1 MTVTLK
7 AMRYFTT
14 ALQHGS
20 ISRAAEELHVAAS
33 AVSAAIDQI
42 ETQFQLQLITRHR
55 ARGIEPTRAGRDMAR
70 KFTRLLE
77 DYDSI
82 LAEGAELKQEFT
94 GSFRLGYYAPVAPG
108 FLPQI
113 LTPFLAPRHQVA
125 LELEECHNDAAQ
137 AGLQDGRYDAIL
149 FVPDGSHPQIDYDV
163 LLQAPPYAL
172 LHPGHPLAANEVLS
186 LADLANEP
194 LIALNRPMVTDYQL
208 RLFAGLTRRPET
220 IVQANTTEMVR
231 AMVAAGHGCAILN
244 MRPATDL
251 SYGGQPLAARPIA
264 DGGTPLS
271 LAVGYNRTN
280 PRRITSAFAKACKDW
295 AASPAA
301 AEFIV
306 LPPNE
311 TGAP

>member
-1 MTVTLK
+1 MPVTLK
-7 AMRYFTT
+7 SMRYFT
-14 ALQHGS
+14 ASLQHGS
-20 ISRAAEELHVAAS
+20 ISRAAEELNVAAS
-33 AVSAAIDQI
+33 AVSAAIDHI
-42 ETQFQLQLITRHR
+42 EAQFQLQLITRHR
-55 ARGIEPTRAGRDMAR
+55 ARGIEPTRAGREMTR

-77 DYDSI
+77 DYDTL
-82 LAEGAELKQEFT
+82 LAEGAELKQDFT

-113 LTPFLAPRHQVA
+113 LAPFLAPRHQVT

-149 FVPDGSHPQIDYDV
+149 FVPDGSHPQIDYEV

-172 LHPGHPLAANEVLS
+172 LHPSHPLAQNEVLS
-186 LADLANEP
+186 LANLAAEP

-208 RLFAGLTRRPET
+208 RLFASLGRRPET

-244 MRPATDL
+244 MRPATGL
-251 SYGGQPLAARPIA
+251 SYGGQPLVTRPIA
-264 DGGTPLS
+264 DGGTPLP

-280 PRRITSAFAKACKDW
+280 PRHITSAFVQACKDW

-301 AEFIV
+301 AEFLV
-306 LPPNE
+306 LPPKE